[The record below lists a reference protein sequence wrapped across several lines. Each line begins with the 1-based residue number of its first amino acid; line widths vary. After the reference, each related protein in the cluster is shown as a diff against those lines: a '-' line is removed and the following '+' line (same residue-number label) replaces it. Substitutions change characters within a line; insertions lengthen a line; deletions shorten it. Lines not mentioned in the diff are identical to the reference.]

1 VRRTGVPLF
10 LGVVLAVSAGSCGGN
25 GEEVEPPAGRL
36 VVSSGDDLY
45 TVGADGSSRRA
56 VVTAPGPQF
65 DGDWSPDGDLIAYR
79 DSRSGVNVDDEIYVA
94 GADGSDERNLT
105 RDPGNDWSP
114 AWSPDGDRIA
124 FASDREGELRIFVM
138 AADGSGVRRMTEIW
152 GEYPAWSPDGERIA
166 FASFAGGA
174 GPTGDA
180 NYDLYVVDVD
190 GGGLRRLTDNPA
202 YDMYPT
208 WSPDGESIAFESTRA
223 TPAGFEPPAHDPE
236 RTADFDVFVMP
247 AQGGEARNVTRDPAR
262 LQKFPDW
269 SPDGRWLA
277 VDEEGR
283 SPSSPWT
290 GRGCAASAAPRSRAA
305 FPPGR
310 RAPPSPC
317 ASPRRPPPAP
327 ARGRRRDR
335 SPTRAPPR
343 AG

>member
-1 VRRTGVPLF
+1 VRRTGLPLL
-10 LGVVLAVSAGSCGGN
+10 LGVVLAVSAGSCGDT

-56 VVTAPGPQF
+56 VVTAPGLQF

-79 DSRSGVNVDDEIYVA
+79 DSRSGINVDDEIYVA
-94 GADGSDERNLT
+94 GADGANERNLT

-138 AADGSGVRRMTEIW
+138 AADGSGVRRVTEIW

-174 GPTGDA
+174 GATGDP

-190 GGGLRRLTDNPA
+190 GGGLRRLTDHPA

-208 WSPDGESIAFESTRA
+208 WSPDGKSIAFESTRA
-223 TPAGFEPPAHDPE
+223 TRAGFEPPAHDLE

-247 AQGGEARNVTRDPAR
+247 AGGGEARNVTRDPAR

-277 VDEEGR
+277 VDEEGAVAFAAVDGSGVR
-283 SPSSPWT
+283 RVGGAALEGGFPAWAPGSP
-290 GRGCAASAAPRSRAA
+290 
-305 FPPGR
+305 
-310 RAPPSPC
+310 
-317 ASPRRPPPAP
+317 
-327 ARGRRRDR
+327 
-335 SPTRAPPR
+335 
-343 AG
+343 